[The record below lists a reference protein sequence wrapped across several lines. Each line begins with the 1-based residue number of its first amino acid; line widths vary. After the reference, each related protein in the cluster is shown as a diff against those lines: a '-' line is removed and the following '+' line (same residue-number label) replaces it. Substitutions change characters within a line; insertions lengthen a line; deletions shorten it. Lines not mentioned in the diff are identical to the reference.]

1 MSEAKLYAQ
10 MAKEKQDL
18 IDRCIPLDYESAC
31 EIARTT
37 IQELAVELQK
47 RPPAGRMRSRE
58 AKLIRT
64 LKGLLDGPPPP
75 DEVEGP
81 DYSKADGAWGLDWSG
96 GSTLNVQFEGA
107 DIICIND
114 IDEDE
119 GHAQV
124 TVYRSTAPDGGASVR
139 AKVDLAGHRDF
150 DPPVD
155 PAKAVAAVKQIAKH
169 LGVKKQWEQADL
181 DDVAQA
187 LVAAGLPDP
196 SDNENDDYYRRLV
209 GKEGVL

>member
-1 MSEAKLYAQ
+1 MSEAQLYAQ
-10 MAKEKQDL
+10 IAKTRQDI
-18 IDRCIPLDYESAC
+18 IDRCVPHPYEEAADL
-31 EIARTT
+31 ARAT
-37 IQELAVELQK
+37 IQELAIEAEKLS
-47 RPPAGRMRSRE
+47 PAHRMRSKQAR
-58 AKLIRT
+58 LIRT

-75 DEVEGP
+75 DEKEGP
-81 DYSKADGAWGLDWSG
+81 DYSKTGGVWGLDWSG

-107 DIICIND
+107 DIITIND

-139 AKVDLAGHRDF
+139 TKVDLAGHRDF
-150 DPPVD
+150 NPPID
-155 PAKAVAAVKQIAKH
+155 PAKAVAAIKQIAKH
-169 LGVKKQWEQADL
+169 LGVKKDWKQSDL

-187 LVAAGLPDP
+187 VVAAGLPDP